1 MTAILPYTGT
11 SCMGCRPSGVSM
23 WISILVH
30 LLRVG
35 GVAEGGEAAGEKGSE
50 ARFLFSRG
58 SGC

>member
-1 MTAILPYTGT
+1 
-11 SCMGCRPSGVSM
+11 MGCRPSGVSK